1 MKENYT
7 MNTNYKSKKDEI
19 KDYIILEIL
28 KGHFKPGDKLNDIKF
43 YINKFKVNPNLAREA
58 LNDLINDGIII
69 KEPEDY
75 IIIIDQ
81 LRIDG
86 LKNRYLNIYIN
97 ELVEKANSLGYSLD
111 DVIDS
116 LNLRNVANG

>member
-1 MKENYT
+1 